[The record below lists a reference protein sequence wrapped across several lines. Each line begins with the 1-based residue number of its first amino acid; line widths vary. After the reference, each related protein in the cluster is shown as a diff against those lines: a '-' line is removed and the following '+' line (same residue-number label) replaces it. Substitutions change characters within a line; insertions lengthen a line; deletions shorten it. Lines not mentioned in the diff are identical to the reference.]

1 MKNQSSQNL
10 FMIEPEVFYSNNQ
23 TIDSNHYQFKNE
35 DGSLDLDQITD
46 SALTEFNNL
55 KNEIEKH
62 GIKVTFMKGISD
74 CPDHIF
80 PNWFITF
87 EDKTFQL
94 FSMRAENRRLEKT
107 KEMIDFLAS
116 KYKLNGDLT
125 EFEKKDMFL
134 EATSSMVFDR
144 VNRIVYAAISPR
156 TNEEL
161 TKKWCHENNYE
172 LVLFDTLSHK
182 GSSIY
187 HTDVLMYVGQKVIG
201 ICFDVILP
209 QYRELVRNKVSK
221 YHDIFEIN
229 EEQITD
235 FCGNSLEAKNDK
247 DEYFLI
253 MSSRAFNAV
262 TKDQKITLT
271 KYYKNIIHSDL
282 STIEKYGG
290 GSARCMLNELF

>member
-10 FMIEPEVFYSNNQ
+10 FMIEPEVFYSNDQ
-23 TIDSNHYQFKNE
+23 TIDSNHYQFKND
-35 DGSLDLDQITD
+35 DGSLELDQIKD
-46 SALTEFNNL
+46 NALNEFNNL
-55 KNEIEKH
+55 KSEIEKH
-62 GIKVTFMKGISD
+62 GIEVTSMKGISD

-107 KEMIDFLAS
+107 KEMVDFLAS
-116 KYKLNGDLT
+116 KYKLNGDLSD
-125 EFEKKDMFL
+125 FEKKDMFL

-161 TKKWCHENNYE
+161 TKKWCNDNNYE
-172 LVLFDTLSHK
+172 LVLFETESHK
-182 GSSIY
+182 GDAIY
-187 HTDVLMYVGQKVIG
+187 HTDVFMYVGQKIIG

-209 QYRELVRNKVSK
+209 QYRRMVKEKVRRF
-221 YHDIFEIN
+221 HDVFEIEKN
-229 EEQITD
+229 QILD
-235 FCGNSLEAKNDK
+235 FCGNSLEARNDF

-253 MSSRAFNAV
+253 MSSRAFNALN
-262 TKDQKITLT
+262 KSQKEKLS
-271 KYYKNIIHSDL
+271 KYYKKIIHSDL
-282 STIEKYGG
+282 TTIEKYGG

>member
-116 KYKLNGDLT
+116 KYTLNGYLT

-161 TKKWCHENNYE
+161 TKIWCHENNYE

-247 DEYFLI
+247 EEYFLI
-253 MSSRAFNAV
+253 MSSRAFNAL
-262 TKDQKITLT
+262 TKDQKITLS

-282 STIEKYGG
+282 TTIEKYGG